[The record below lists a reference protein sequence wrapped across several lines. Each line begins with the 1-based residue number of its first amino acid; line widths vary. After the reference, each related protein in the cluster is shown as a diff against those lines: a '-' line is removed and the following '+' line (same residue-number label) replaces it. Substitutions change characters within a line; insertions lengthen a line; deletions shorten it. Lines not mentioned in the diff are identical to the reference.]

1 MFKGRQF
8 YIKNDLFS
16 NRLKIAMDRMNYKQI
31 DLIKRCKPTCEK
43 VGIKEFGSNTLSQYV
58 TGKAKPSQKALSV
71 LAEALGVNEVWLM
84 GYEVDEMEISRED
97 FKLIKTLN
105 KDGQEEMALALL
117 DYIFSGIDRKFDTKK
132 LNDIWIKI
140 RGHYDRG

>member
-31 DLIKRCKPTCEK
+31 DLIKRCKPTCKK

>member
-1 MFKGRQF
+1 MDK
-8 YIKNDLFS
+8 KDL
-16 NRLKIAMDRMNYKQI
+16 KQI
-31 DLIKRCKPTCEK
+31 DILKKCKSLCK
-43 VGIKEFGSNTLSQYV
+43 KWGIKEFGSNTLSQYV
-58 TGKAKPSQKALSV
+58 TGKVEPSKKALSV

-140 RGHYDRG
+140 RGHYDRE